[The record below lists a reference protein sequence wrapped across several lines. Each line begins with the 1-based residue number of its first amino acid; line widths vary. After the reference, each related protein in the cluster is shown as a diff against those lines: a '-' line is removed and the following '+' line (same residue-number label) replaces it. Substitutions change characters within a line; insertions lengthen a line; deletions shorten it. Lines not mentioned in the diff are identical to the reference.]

1 MVTVE
6 IAFGAL
12 AAALACIALAWVLAV
27 LGLAVRCQDTAA
39 EVARQEARTDRSAVA
54 RAIAD
59 RPKGATVSVRGD
71 AEQVTVTV
79 ELIARPWASWLPAIP
94 VSARAVA
101 LREPA

>member
-94 VSARAVA
+94 VSARAVV